1 MNDTMLSVFDFEY
14 YFNTILS
21 TANEV
26 TIEISERKNVDSAR
40 LLRSMQEI
48 DDAILQAM
56 MFKNAPLNL
65 SMQTINGLDNLVQV
79 LDDTYELVNKI
90 YSQKAN

>member
-1 MNDTMLSVFDFEY
+1 MNDTMLTQFDFEY

-26 TIEISERKNVDSAR
+26 TIEISERKNVDSSR

-65 SMQTINGLDNLVQV
+65 SMQTINGLDNLVQI
-79 LDDTYELVNKI
+79 LDDTYNLVNKI

>member
-1 MNDTMLSVFDFEY
+1 MTDTMLSVFDFEY

-21 TANEV
+21 TTNEV
-26 TIEISERKNVDSAR
+26 TIEISERKNVDSTR

-79 LDDTYELVNKI
+79 LDDAYELVNKV

>member
-1 MNDTMLSVFDFEY
+1 MNDTMLTLFDFEY

-65 SMQTINGLDNLVQV
+65 SMQTISGLDNLVQV
-79 LDDTYELVNKI
+79 LDDTYNLVNKI

>member
-1 MNDTMLSVFDFEY
+1 MNDTMLTQFDFEY

-65 SMQTINGLDNLVQV
+65 SMQTINGLDNLVQI
-79 LDDTYELVNKI
+79 LDDTYNLVNKI

>member
-79 LDDTYELVNKI
+79 LDDTYNLVNKI

>member
-1 MNDTMLSVFDFEY
+1 MTDTMLSVFDFEY

-65 SMQTINGLDNLVQV
+65 SMQTISGLDNLVQV
-79 LDDTYELVNKI
+79 LDDTYNLVNKI

>member
-65 SMQTINGLDNLVQV
+65 SMQTISGLDNLVQV
-79 LDDTYELVNKI
+79 LDDTYNLVNKI

>member
-1 MNDTMLSVFDFEY
+1 MNDTMLTQFDFEY
-14 YFNTILS
+14 YFNAILS

-65 SMQTINGLDNLVQV
+65 SMQTINGLDNLVQI
-79 LDDTYELVNKI
+79 LDDTYNLVNKI

>member
-14 YFNTILS
+14 CFNTILS

-65 SMQTINGLDNLVQV
+65 SMQTISGLDNLVQI
-79 LDDTYELVNKI
+79 LDDTNNLVNKI

>member
-21 TANEV
+21 TASEV

-40 LLRSMQEI
+40 ALRSMQEI

-65 SMQTINGLDNLVQV
+65 SMQTISGLDNLVQV
-79 LDDTYELVNKI
+79 LDDTYNLVNKI

>member
-1 MNDTMLSVFDFEY
+1 MTDTMLSVFDFEY